1 MLPTTEPQ
9 VHLWTRHEYYQL
21 TDLNFFQG
29 RRVELIEGQ
38 VIDRAAMKSPHAIAI
53 DLIDAALKPIFREGY
68 YIRQQK
74 PFVISDLSEPEPDI
88 AVVPGSIRDYADA
101 HPTTAVLIIEV
112 ADTSLR
118 YDRKVK
124 GSLYAKAGIAEY
136 WILNLNNRQLE
147 VHLDPEVDNAA
158 EYGLSY
164 RTKQEYSS
172 EQIISSVAGTEAT
185 IAITDL
191 LP

>member
-1 MLPTTEPQ
+1 MVSTTEPQ
-9 VHLWTRHEYYQL
+9 VHVWTRDEYYRL
-21 TDLNFFQG
+21 ADLKFFQG

-53 DLIDAALKPIFREGY
+53 DLIDAALKPVFREGY

-74 PFVISDLSEPEPDI
+74 PFIISDISEPAPDI
-88 AVVPGSIRDYADA
+88 AVVPGSIRDYAEA
-101 HPTTAVLIIEV
+101 HPTTAVLLIEV
-112 ADTSLR
+112 ADISLR

-136 WILNLNNRQLE
+136 WIVNLGNRQLE
-147 VHLDPEVDNAA
+147 IYRDPEIDAAA
-158 EYGLSY
+158 EYGFSY
-164 RTKQEYSS
+164 RTQYEYSS
-172 EQIISSVAGTEAT
+172 EQGVSSVAGMEAA
-185 IAITDL
+185 IAIADL